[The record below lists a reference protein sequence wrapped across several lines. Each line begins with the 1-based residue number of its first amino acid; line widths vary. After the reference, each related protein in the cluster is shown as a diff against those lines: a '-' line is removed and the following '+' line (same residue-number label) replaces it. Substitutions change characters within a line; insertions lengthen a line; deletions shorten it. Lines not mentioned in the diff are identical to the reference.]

1 MELNT
6 TKEFSV
12 MVTLLESLEEN
23 IELEI
28 DKFREEFTQKYSLD
42 ITRDI
47 LQYATDYI
55 RTKVL
60 LLVKDCLKEFN
71 FYTVVFDCTEISLNM
86 MEMEALLRRVQ
97 HTIAEKIPEDPA
109 IDDMQII
116 IKKYLRKVICKLPT
130 KWTKPVI
137 SDFLTVFKENLKQM
151 GIVTS

>member
-23 IELEI
+23 IELEL
-28 DKFREEFTQKYSLD
+28 DKFQEEFTQKYSLD

-71 FYTVVFDCTEISLNM
+71 FYTIVFDCTEITLNM

-97 HTIAEKIPEDPA
+97 HTIADKIPEDPA

-130 KWTKPVI
+130 KWTTPVV
-137 SDFLTVFKENLKQM
+137 SEFLTVFKENLKQM
-151 GIVTS
+151 GIVAS